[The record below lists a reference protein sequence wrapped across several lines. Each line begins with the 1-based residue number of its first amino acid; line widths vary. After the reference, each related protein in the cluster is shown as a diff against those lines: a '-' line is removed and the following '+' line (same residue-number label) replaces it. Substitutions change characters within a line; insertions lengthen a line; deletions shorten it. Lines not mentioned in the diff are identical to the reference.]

1 MEESPRI
8 KAMENTMKTDPEVED
23 LGNQKARDKRKVKD
37 ETEEKGKA
45 EERENRS
52 TAPVTTVVGQD
63 IWHETVKTDR
73 KRGANHSDKINRAQ
87 NKPKRRHY
95 NFHNS

>member
-1 MEESPRI
+1 MEESREI
-8 KAMENTMKTDPEVED
+8 KATGNTTKTDPVVED
-23 LGNQKARDKRKVKD
+23 LGNQKAKDKVKVKA
-37 ETEEKGKA
+37 ELEEKGKA
-45 EERENRS
+45 EERGNRS
-52 TAPVTTVVGQD
+52 TAPVTTVVEQD
-63 IWHETVKTDR
+63 IWHETVTIDR